1 MPMPNNAEISQ
12 ILGVDYGQAKIGL
25 AIADSETK
33 IATKL
38 TTIPNNKGIFDEMEK
53 IIQKND
59 IKTLVIGVP
68 NYINSDDVEYPSE
81 DFGHTLKNLIPDV
94 EIQFANEMFT
104 TKIAQ
109 ANLIAKGM
117 RGVKG
122 HDHEEAARIILQG
135 WLDSK

>member
-1 MPMPNNAEISQ
+1 MPNNAEISQ

-33 IATKL
+33 IATRLKTL
-38 TTIPNNKGIFDEMEK
+38 ENNKRLFEELAE
-53 IIQKND
+53 IIKENEV
-59 IKTLVIGVP
+59 KTVVIGVP
-68 NYINSDDVEYPSE
+68 NYVNSDDVEYPSE